1 MKILTGREFEVMKVI
16 WDANKSLSVGEI
28 QNKLPDLSIYSVQ
41 QVLRKLL
48 KDGFVYIEK
57 SKIQVKALTRFFA
70 PIIKESDYVHS
81 FISPQ
86 SSFEIASWL
95 IQETQDKEAIQRI
108 ETLIREK
115 KKEWESLDE

>member
-57 SKIQVKALTRFFA
+57 SKIQVKALTRFFC
-70 PIIKESDYVHS
+70 
-81 FISPQ
+81 
-86 SSFEIASWL
+86 ASH
-95 IQETQDKEAIQRI
+95 
-108 ETLIREK
+108 
-115 KKEWESLDE
+115 

>member
-70 PIIKESDYVHS
+70 PI
-81 FISPQ
+81 
-86 SSFEIASWL
+86 
-95 IQETQDKEAIQRI
+95 
-108 ETLIREK
+108 K
-115 KKEWESLDE
+115 KNQIMWILLFRLNLHLKSHLC